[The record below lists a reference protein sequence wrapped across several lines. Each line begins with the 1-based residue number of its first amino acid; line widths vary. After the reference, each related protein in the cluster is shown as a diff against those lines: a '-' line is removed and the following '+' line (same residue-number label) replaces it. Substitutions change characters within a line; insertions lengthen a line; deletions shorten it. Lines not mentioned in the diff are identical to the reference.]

1 MTVLTTARGA
11 AIGYDT
17 FGDAGDPPMVLVQG
31 FSAQRIGW
39 PPDFCEALAAL
50 GLHVIRFD
58 NRDVGESQRHP
69 GEHYDLTALADDTVG
84 FLDALGLESVH
95 LVGQSMG
102 GMVAL
107 LLAAAHPSRVRTLGL
122 LYTAASTRHVIGAEA
137 VTERVGS
144 TAPPTTREEFVPAYV
159 RDEATC
165 ASPGYAQDTAW
176 LAELGGLMWDRGF
189 DPEGIERQMHAVLAL
204 GDRAEEARSL
214 TVPTTIIAG
223 DGDGLI
229 DPAASEELHALIPGS
244 VLHLFPGMGHELPV
258 PLRPELAS
266 ILATAAQRA

>member
-1 MTVLTTARGA
+1 MALVRANGIEIDVEQAGPRDGPAILLIMGLGA
-11 AIGYDT
+11 Q
-17 FGDAGDPPMVLVQG
+17 LV
-31 FSAQRIGW
+31 RW
-39 PPDFCEALAAL
+39 PPAMVDALVAC
-50 GLHVIRFD
+50 GYRVIRFD